1 MKKVIIFLQNLI
13 LIIACYAYG
22 MFLLDLIENNEF
34 IRRIFIFFM
43 TSIKNQDIAVA
54 TFVILFF
61 GIPVAII
68 GFIWKKIFHR

>member
-61 GIPVAII
+61 G
-68 GFIWKKIFHR
+68 K